1 MPYGN
6 FRETELLAHERQW
19 IIAGG
24 IVLAALAGYINV
36 ILLGFFH
43 VPVSHM
49 SGAASRVGI
58 DIARYDFSDLKII
71 AGIIGGFFIGAACS
85 GILIG
90 RSTLKPGR
98 RYGAVLCA
106 EGMILAVS
114 TRLLLMG
121 SKAAVP
127 IAAIACGLQNAMAS
141 SYYGL
146 VIRTTHVTGIVTD
159 LGIMLGHW
167 MRGQGVRSWKVVLLA
182 GVFLGFIGGGVLGGA
197 ALASFGVKALWFAA
211 VACVV
216 LGLSYSIRVHFWHSK
231 NLIERSE
238 N

>member
-1 MPYGN
+1 MPYEN
-6 FRETELLAHERQW
+6 SRESELLAHERQW

-24 IVLAALAGYINV
+24 MVLAALAGYINV

-58 DIARYDFSDLKII
+58 DIARYNFSDLKIL
-71 AGIIGGFFIGAACS
+71 AGIIGGFFVGAACS

-106 EGMILAVS
+106 EGALLAVS
-114 TRLLLMG
+114 AQLLMLG
-121 SKAAVP
+121 SRAAVP
-127 IAAIACGLQNAMAS
+127 VAAFACGLQNAMAS

-146 VIRTTHVTGIVTD
+146 IIRTTHVTGVVTD

-167 MRGQGVRSWKVVLLA
+167 LRGHGVRSWRVVLLLA
-182 GVFLGFIGGGVLGGA
+182 VFCGFVGGGVFGGA
-197 ALASFGVKALWFAA
+197 ALSAYGVKALWIAA
-211 VACVV
+211 VFCVV
-216 LGLSYSIRVHFWHSK
+216 LGLSYSLQVHFWREK
-231 NLIERSE
+231 KLIERSVE
-238 N
+238 